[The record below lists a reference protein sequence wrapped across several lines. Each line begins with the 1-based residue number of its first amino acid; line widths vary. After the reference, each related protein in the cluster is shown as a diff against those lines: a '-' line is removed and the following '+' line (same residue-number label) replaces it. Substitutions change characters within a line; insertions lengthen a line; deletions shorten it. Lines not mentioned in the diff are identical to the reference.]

1 MKLNVPALAL
11 FALSLTATPAFAYDW
26 IYLDESKTLI
36 GWTGEEEG
44 DTDFRATCK
53 DGGKAEIGIGAQP
66 GIGEGKGEAVSV
78 TLTAGAQT
86 LTIDGKSG
94 NSPNFEM
101 TGGVELQTN
110 VDGKHQIFAL
120 LLGKGAIKVTK
131 PIQANWP
138 EKGRAAATKKFQKA
152 CFGG

>member
-1 MKLNVPALAL
+1 MKLNVPAFAL

-53 DGGKAEIGIGAQP
+53 DGGKAQIGIGATP

-78 TLTAGAQT
+78 TLTAGTQT

-101 TGGVELQTN
+101 T
-110 VDGKHQIFAL
+110 
-120 LLGKGAIKVTK
+120 
-131 PIQANWP
+131 
-138 EKGRAAATKKFQKA
+138 
-152 CFGG
+152 